1 MCFVCVFLNDALRK
15 GTKKKKD
22 DESEN
27 DIPKRV
33 YALPDDDDGRHA
45 AATEKPATGSTC
57 LAGVVFAERTTA
69 LGEEAL
75 SFQVLFA
82 AL

>member
-1 MCFVCVFLNDALRK
+1 MMLLEREL
-15 GTKKKKD
+15 KKKKD

-33 YALPDDDDGRHA
+33 YALPDGDDGRHA
-45 AATEKPATGSTC
+45 AETEIPATGSTC
-57 LAGVVFAERTTA
+57 LAGVVFAERTAT